1 MQLTCHMHWTHSRI
15 ERFVAAAGD
24 APGEAHGLALH
35 ASPPNTSSWQTSHA
49 RCPLHM
55 CMHVYQYKH
64 GGRMCLP
71 KGAQLRNRIMSDGDD
86 GDVLLSRPKSPVFAD
101 GQSLL

>member
-24 APGEAHGLALH
+24 APGEAHGQALH

-55 CMHVYQYKH
+55 CVQVYQFISH
-64 GGRMCLP
+64 EGSLCLP
-71 KGAQLRNRIMSDGDD
+71 KGVKLRDCIMH
-86 GDVLLSRPKSPVFAD
+86 
-101 GQSLL
+101 